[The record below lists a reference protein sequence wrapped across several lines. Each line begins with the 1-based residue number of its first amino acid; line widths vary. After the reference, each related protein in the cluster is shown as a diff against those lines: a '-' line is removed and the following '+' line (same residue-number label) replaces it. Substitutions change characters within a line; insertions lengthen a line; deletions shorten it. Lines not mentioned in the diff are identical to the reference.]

1 MFCYGNLFASL
12 QQLLLRLGFATSCE
26 STRNICNETTAI
38 LSDLYNGQVWKEFL
52 TIDGVEFL
60 SAAYCYG
67 LMLNIHWFEPF
78 SGCIYAVGVLYLAIM
93 LAFNSTKDKIL

>member
-1 MFCYGNLFASL
+1 MYTSSGNFKLYPLKVFCYGNLLASL
-12 QQLLLRLGFATSCE
+12 QRLLLRPGFATSCE
-26 STRNICNETTAI
+26 STRNICNETTGI

-67 LMLNIHWFEPF
+67 L
-78 SGCIYAVGVLYLAIM
+78 YAKHRLV
-93 LAFNSTKDKIL
+93 